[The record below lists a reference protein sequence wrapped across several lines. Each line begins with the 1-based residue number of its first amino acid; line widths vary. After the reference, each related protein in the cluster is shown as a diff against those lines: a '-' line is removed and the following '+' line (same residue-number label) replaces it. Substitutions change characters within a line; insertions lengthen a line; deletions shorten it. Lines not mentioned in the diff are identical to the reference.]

1 MKISDIQRDIENSL
15 IGLATAN
22 LPEELIGLRHLPVGD
37 RNPQVSIRSRTGKN
51 RKVRAD
57 ADASYFDP
65 DQCELVVCFVPIDT
79 AEQEAVARGVSG
91 AGADGERAESQE
103 FDYEAA
109 TSQLVDALT
118 EAEGTRPFVG
128 LKWFRDQFLPACGF
142 GWADDPRTSGA
153 LLRQG
158 TDQRLILTSQ
168 ITNPNPPHH
177 PVTAIRLNRRHPRF
191 QATEQPGA
199 GFVPVR
205 ISGGSIADTVLG
217 DRR

>member
-1 MKISDIQRDIENSL
+1 MKISDIQQDIEESL

-22 LPEELIGLRHLPVGD
+22 LPEELKGLRHLPVGD
-37 RNPQVSIRSRTGKN
+37 RNPQVSIRSSTGKN
-51 RKVRAD
+51 RKVRSD

-65 DQCELVVCFVPIDT
+65 DQCELVIRFVPIDT
-79 AEQEAVARGVSG
+79 AEHEVVPRGTSG
-91 AGADGERAESQE
+91 AGADGETEG
-103 FDYEAA
+103 FDYETA

-118 EAEGTRPFVG
+118 KAEGTRPFVG
-128 LKWFRDQFLPACGF
+128 LKWFRDQFLTERGY
-142 GWADDPRTSGA
+142 GWAADPRTSGA
-153 LLRQG
+153 LLRQA

-168 ITNPNPPHH
+168 VANPNPPHH

-191 QATEQPGA
+191 QAKEKQRGTD
-199 GFVPVR
+199 FVPVR